1 MASINYARFIAE
13 NFDIIDKDT
22 LEVVP
27 FVLFPSQEKY
37 INEMTFRDDILKP
50 RQLGFSSIIEAVFT
64 VDFLTRPNS
73 RGVIISHET
82 DATQRLLDKVK
93 FFLES
98 FARRHGKVFTLKYN
112 SKSEL
117 VNSDLGSVLYVGTAG
132 SRTFGRGDT
141 IHNCHLS
148 EYAFYP
154 NPQEI
159 FTGISQAVPANGRII
174 IESTA
179 NGVGNDFHK
188 KWVDA
193 KNGVSSFSAH
203 FFPWFDHGKY
213 FINVADGFTLE
224 SDEQDYANRFSLNKG
239 QMAWRRNKIKELG
252 DDDKFKQEYPAT
264 DYEAFLSSGRS
275 VFSNVTLD
283 WYLQHTVREPVA
295 VGNTVGFRPVVFDH
309 NEKGFLR
316 VYEWPKV
323 GEQFIIGADV
333 AEVNDYSCAQ
343 VINRTTLEQV
353 AVWHGRC
360 DADIFGRELYRLG
373 MFYNQA
379 TVAVERNNQGIATLY
394 TMRDLDYPML
404 WFRERVGEIAEHQ
417 TQELGW
423 VTDTKTKDLLISE
436 ARELIRTKSVIL
448 NDKDTIRELMAYIY
462 IEQGTKGRWLA
473 GAESG
478 EHDDRVM
485 ALMIALQMYARV
497 PLASSSDNPIAHAT
511 GDENGPYKV
520 THAAQNQPS
529 GNEMANPGLGME
541 EYF

>member
-1 MASINYARFIAE
+1 MASIDYKRFIAE

-27 FVLFPSQEKY
+27 FIPFPSQVKY
-37 INEMTFRDDILKP
+37 LDEMTFRDDILKP
-50 RQLGFSSIIEAVFT
+50 RQLGFSSIVEAVFT
-64 VDFLTRPNS
+64 VDFLTRANS

-98 FARRHGKVFTLKYN
+98 FARRHGRVFTLKYN

-117 VNSDLGSVLYVGTAG
+117 VNSDIGSVLYVGTAG

-154 NPQEI
+154 NPHDI

-193 KNGVSSFSAH
+193 KNGVSSFHPH
-203 FFPWFDHGKY
+203 FFPWFNHDKY
-213 FINVADGFTLE
+213 RKKVTDSFIMDT
-224 SDEQDYANRFSLNKG
+224 DEQEYAVRFALSKE
-239 QMAWRRNKIKELG
+239 QMSWRRDKIKEL
-252 DDDKFKQEYPAT
+252 DEDKFKQEYPAT

-283 WYLQHTVREPVA
+283 WYLQHTAREPVA
-295 VGNTVGFRPVVFDH
+295 IGNLVGFKPIAFDT
-309 NEKGFLR
+309 NSKGFLR

-323 GEQFIIGADV
+323 GEQFIIGGDV
-333 AEVNDYSCAQ
+333 AEVNDFNCAQ
-343 VINRTTLEQV
+343 VLNRATLEQA
-353 AVWHGRC
+353 AVWHGHC

-394 TMRDLDYPML
+394 TLRDLDYPML
-404 WFRERVGEIAEHQ
+404 WFRERIGEVAEQ
-417 TQELGW
+417 PTLELGW
-423 VTDTKTKDLLISE
+423 VTDTKTKDLLISD

-448 NDKDTIRELMAYIY
+448 NDKDTIRELMSYIY
-462 IEQGTKGRWLA
+462 IEQGVHGRWMA

-485 ALMIALQMYARV
+485 ALMIAIQMYSRV
-497 PLASSSDNPIAHAT
+497 PLQSTDSNPIAHAT
-511 GDENGPYKV
+511 DETNAPYKV
-520 THAAQNQPS
+520 THASQNTVS
-529 GNEMANPGLGME
+529 GNEISQVGLGME